1 MRDHFMNH
9 NAAPKRGDRS
19 TRRDFMKTAAATV
32 MAARWEGLIG
42 PATLNAANASLKAA
56 PPQKPYPQR
65 VISWCS
71 TLDDLAWPSRAVRDK
86 IQRRADQMA
95 AAKIEAAIQFGFH
108 YRFDF
113 AWNFGAV
120 HGYLA
125 DVSTAL
131 HERNIQFLDHFSC
144 NVIARPRTAA
154 DVLEF
159 HTHERHCVNLYPDS
173 VAAREAG
180 YEGHRFNDLRET
192 LIASGE
198 PTYIQRYAGECLC
211 HNNPEFLAMHR
222 AYLQRLVAEVPMDG
236 LEQDDMSFYGSF
248 ATCGCR
254 YCREKFRRQFGRE
267 LPPLADRDFWGDTSG
282 PPADWGNYRNPAFRD
297 WVRLRYQSNADH
309 LKMVREILGPD
320 KILMTCCSSSGPL
333 RLNGMGLSAEEWI
346 DEVDWVM
353 MENVGLS
360 PKSVQWPGIEPEAML
375 HKGIAASKSPAGAPA
390 ITISYFTFP
399 DGAYLGWAIAR
410 YWGVGNWASTLWGR
424 LPVDPPGA
432 KEEAELVLPYN
443 QWETAHPLEA
453 PGRDVI
459 DLQLAFIRASRDN
472 GWRDAQGRDAWQ
484 RVQRWPE
491 YLTRNNV
498 GYRFVTTREL
508 EAGSPQLSTSLPLI
522 LDGCAHV
529 SDRVCQ
535 TLRDFVT
542 RGGRLWVAPPLGD
555 CNELAQ
561 PRAESLFEVLS
572 QDKKLQERVLVI
584 DPELGP
590 AVLTELIR
598 KEQFAPRIRYA
609 SGPRGWS
616 ARLRVHG
623 QRLCLHLL
631 NTNLQGEPHP
641 TIVDGRGGKILYKV
655 HAEAVREPLVLEVDC
670 TDLPALLDA
679 TLESPDLQGSRAVT
693 VQSDKNGHLYLSIN
707 LEGVRLYAVVT
718 GQ

>member
-1 MRDHFMNH
+1 MNQI
-9 NAAPKRGDRS
+9 AAPEGSDRS
-19 TRRDFMKTAAATV
+19 TRRDFIKTAAATV
-32 MAARWEGLIG
+32 IGTKYEGLFT
-42 PATLNAANASLKAA
+42 PAIPEAAKAPLSA
-56 PPQKPYPQR
+56 ALTQKPYPRR

-71 TLDDLAWPSRAVRDK
+71 TLDDLAWPSRTVRDK

-95 AAKIEAAIQFGFH
+95 AAKIDAAIQFGFH

-125 DVSTAL
+125 DVATAL

-154 DVLEF
+154 DIREF
-159 HTHERHCVNLYPDS
+159 HTHERHVVNLYPDA

-180 YEGHRFNDLRET
+180 YDGHRFNDLRET
-192 LIASGE
+192 LIASGK
-198 PTYIQRYAGECLC
+198 PTYIPRYAGECLC

-222 AYLQRLVAEVPMDG
+222 AYLQRLLAEVPLDG
-236 LEQDDMSFYGSF
+236 LEQDDMAFYGSF

-254 YCREKFRRQFGRE
+254 YCREKFHMQFGRE
-267 LPPLADRDFWGDTSG
+267 LPPLADRGFWGDTSG

-309 LKMVREILGPD
+309 LKMVRETLGPD
-320 KILMTCCSSSGPL
+320 KLLMTCCSSSGPL

-360 PKSVQWPGIEPEAML
+360 PRSVEWPGIEPEAML
-375 HKGIAASKSPAGAPA
+375 HKGIAASRSPAGAPA

-399 DGAYLGWAIAR
+399 DGAYLGWAISR

-443 QWETAHPLEA
+443 QWETAHALEA

-498 GYRFVTTREL
+498 GYRFVTTRDL
-508 EAGSPQLSTSLPLI
+508 EADPSRLSTSLPLV

-535 TLRDFVT
+535 TLREFVT
-542 RGGRLWVAPPLGD
+542 RGGRVWVAPPLGE
-555 CNELAQ
+555 CNEFAQ
-561 PRAESLFEVLS
+561 PRAKSLLELLREDASMQQRIV
-572 QDKKLQERVLVI
+572 VI

-590 AVLTELIR
+590 GIVPELIR
-598 KEQFAPRIRYA
+598 KELFAPRIRYVN
-609 SGPRGWS
+609 GPNGWS

-631 NTNLQGEPHP
+631 NANLQGEPHP
-641 TIVDGRGGKILYKV
+641 TIMDGRGGQILHNI
-655 HAEAVREPLVLEVDC
+655 HAEPAREPLVLDVNC
-670 TDLPALLDA
+670 TDLPGLSGA
-679 TLESPDLQGSRAVT
+679 TLESPDLQGPRAVAA
-693 VQSDKNGHLYLSIN
+693 QSGKIGRWQMSIN

>member
-1 MRDHFMNH
+1 
-9 NAAPKRGDRS
+9 
-19 TRRDFMKTAAATV
+19 MKTAATAV
-32 MAARWEGLIG
+32 IGARCEKLFA
-42 PATLNAANASLKAA
+42 PATLDGERGAMGAALS
-56 PPQKPYPQR
+56 QRPYPRR

-95 AAKIEAAIQFGFH
+95 AAKIDAAIQFGFH

-113 AWNFGAV
+113 AWSFANL

-125 DVSTAL
+125 DVATAL

-154 DVLEF
+154 DILEF
-159 HTHERHCVNLYPDS
+159 HTHERHCVNLYPDA

-180 YEGHRFNDLRET
+180 YAGHRFNDLRET

-222 AYLQRLVAEVPMDG
+222 AYLQRLFADVPLDG
-236 LEQDDMSFYGSF
+236 LEQDDMAFYGSF

-254 YCREKFRRQFGRE
+254 YCREKFRKQFGHE
-267 LPPLADRDFWGDTSG
+267 LPPLADREFWGDTSG
-282 PPADWGNYRNPAFRD
+282 HPSDWGNYHNPAFRD

-309 LKMVREILGPD
+309 LKMVRETLGPD
-320 KILMTCCSSSGPL
+320 KILMTCCSASGPL
-333 RLNGMGLSAEEWI
+333 ILNGMGLSAEEWI

-360 PKSVQWPGIEPEAML
+360 PKSVQWPGVEAEAML
-375 HKGIAASKSPAGAPA
+375 HKGIAASKSPSGAPA

-410 YWGVGNWASTLWGR
+410 YWCVSNWASTLWGR

-432 KEEAELVLPYN
+432 KEEAELILPYN
-443 QWETAHPLEA
+443 RWETTHPLDA

-459 DLQLAFIRASRDN
+459 DLQLAFVRASRDN
-472 GWRDAQGRDAWQ
+472 GWRDVQGRDSWE
-484 RVQRWPE
+484 RVRRWAE
-491 YLTRNNV
+491 YLTKNHV
-498 GYRFVTTREL
+498 GYEFVTTREL
-508 EAGSPQLSTSLPLI
+508 EADSPKLSTSLPLV

-535 TLRDFVT
+535 ALRNFVT

-555 CNELAQ
+555 YNELAQ
-561 PRAESLFEVLS
+561 PRTKSLLEILS
-572 QDKKLQERVLVI
+572 EDKSLQERILVI
-584 DPELGP
+584 DPALGP
-590 AVLTELIR
+590 AILAELTR
-598 KEQFAPRIRYA
+598 KKQFAPRIRYV
-609 SGPRGWS
+609 SGPNGWS
-616 ARLRVHG
+616 ARLRLHG

-631 NTNLQGEPHP
+631 NANLQGEPHP
-641 TIVDGRGGKILYKV
+641 SIVGGRGEKILYRIS
-655 HAEAVREPLVLEVDC
+655 AEPAREPLILEVDC
-670 TDLPALLDA
+670 ASLPSLDQA
-679 TLESPDLQGSRAVT
+679 TLESPDLGASRPVT
-693 VQSDKNGHLYLSIN
+693 VESAGNEQWQLTLN
-707 LEGVRLYAVVT
+707 LEGIRLYAMVVKA
-718 GQ
+718 